1 MEKKS
6 IYLTIQEKCD
16 GEQRPVKEIVG
27 VSDVTG
33 PDCETIEAIDLD
45 EAINILESR
54 GYAFEDDI
62 RINLE
67 NLYDSTSF
75 HVLGTFD
82 IKVSTENRSFNELAD
97 MFQEGDIKVPD
108 VQRKFVWDT
117 NKCSKLIES
126 ILIGLPIPPLFFM
139 DIGNNSYEVI
149 DGLQRLTAI
158 SNYILG
164 NQWGALTNET
174 HRKVAAKLSPIV
186 DESIQGKTFEQL
198 SLEQQKKIKRST
210 VTVIDFR
217 QIGSEDQKSK
227 YLIFERINT
236 GSELLN
242 PMQIRKALA
251 YGIFMSSLYDAANAS
266 EVLKSMFGKQYLN
279 KDKHVEFLLSTYVT
293 YQVLKGEYTLQGQY
307 QKYILNDFCEERKN
321 ERLDPKF
328 VAKFNQYLG
337 LLLSEFPAEKIFKK
351 VNQEGEYHGNRST
364 NISEALVATAILVG
378 KDLPENIESAYK
390 EEISSNNEKF
400 IQNKIILSDL
410 KEREQI
416 CRRILGD
423 SSGEE

>member
-6 IYLTIQEKCD
+6 IYLTIQEKYNE
-16 GEQRPVKEIVG
+16 GQSPVKEIVG

-33 PDCETIEAIDLD
+33 PDCEKIEAIDLD
-45 EAINILESR
+45 EAINKLEDE

-67 NLYDSTSF
+67 NIFDSTSF
-75 HVLGTFD
+75 RVLGTFD

-126 ILIGLPIPPLFFM
+126 IL
-139 DIGNNSYEVI
+139 IGNNSYEVI

-198 SLEQQKKIKRST
+198 NPEQQKKIKRST

-217 QIGSEDQKSK
+217 QIGYKNQITK

-251 YGIFMSSLYDAANAS
+251 YGEFMSSLYDAANSS
-266 EVLKSMFGKQYLN
+266 EGLKSMFGKQYLN

-307 QKYILNDFCEERKN
+307 QKYILNDFCEEKKN
-321 ERLDPKF
+321 EKLDSEF
-328 VAKFNQYLG
+328 TAKFNQYLG
-337 LLLSEFPAEKIFKK
+337 LLLSKFPPEKIFKK
-351 VNQEGEYHGNRST
+351 VNQEREYHGNRST

-378 KDLPENIESAYK
+378 NDLPENIEMRYK
-390 EEISSNNEKF
+390 DEIFSNNDKF

-423 SSGEE
+423 SSGE

>member
-6 IYLTIQEKCD
+6 IYLTIQEKYD
-16 GEQRPVKEIVG
+16 EGQNPVKEIVG
-27 VSDVTG
+27 VSDVMG
-33 PDCETIEAIDLD
+33 PDCEKIEAIDLD
-45 EAINILESR
+45 EAINILENSV
-54 GYAFEDDI
+54 YAFEDDI

-67 NLYDSTSF
+67 NMFDSTSF
-75 HVLGTFD
+75 HVLDTFD

-164 NQWGALTNET
+164 NQWGALTNKT

-198 SLEQQKKIKRST
+198 NPEQQKKIKRST

-217 QIGSEDQKSK
+217 EIGSEDQKSK

-251 YGIFMSSLYDAANAS
+251 YGKFMSSLYDAANSS
-266 EVLKSMFGKQYLN
+266 EGLKSMFGKQYLN

-307 QKYILNDFCEERKN
+307 QKYILNDFCEEKKN
-321 ERLDPKF
+321 EQLDSEF
-328 VAKFNQYLG
+328 TAKFNRYLG
-337 LLLSEFPAEKIFKK
+337 LLLSKFPPEKIFKK
-351 VNQEGEYHGNRST
+351 VNQEREYHGNRST
-364 NISEALVATAILVG
+364 NISEALVATAILVD
-378 KDLPENIESAYK
+378 KDLPENIEMRYK
-390 EEISSNNEKF
+390 DEICSNNDKF